1 MFFFAEIS
9 QRWGGIVRYL
19 YDGRPSFLVSEPD
32 LIKELLVDRRANYV
46 KNRRYRVLR
55 SAIGNGLLN
64 SEGETWKQ
72 QRRATQ
78 DALARRTIR
87 EQIPWT
93 VDVVAEHLDRW
104 EPVADTGEV
113 HDLETPLTLIV
124 QYLIGCWIFGP
135 GFRGELGE
143 RLTGLVAAMRKNWPQ
158 PPRRLIEVRVPTIRK
173 RRKLKRTLAEI
184 DALVYGAIHR
194 QRQEETEDFSFLS
207 FLARTDLGA
216 ERRRFS
222 DDELRD
228 QLLTLYHAGF
238 ETSASLLTFLFYQLA
253 LHPEV
258 RNRVLAEV
266 DQVPRERRPTAEDLS
281 RLDYTEWC
289 LNETLRVFPPAYN
302 FTRIPL
308 SDDTLGGYYIPK
320 GSTVIVSPFATH
332 RLSHLWPNPEAF
344 EPERFRPEA
353 VEKRSPFAFIPYGAG
368 PRFCVGAPLAQMQTK
383 IVTALVCQRFRLEV
397 EPGYRV
403 ELAPGTVMRP
413 RAGMPMT
420 IHRRSGASVQ
430 APRHGST

>member
-1 MFFFAEIS
+1 MLFFTEIS

-19 YDGRPSFLVSEPD
+19 YDGKPSFLVSEPD
-32 LIKELLVDRRANYV
+32 LIKELLVDRRTNYV
-46 KNRRYRVLR
+46 KNRRYRALR

-64 SEGETWKQ
+64 SEGETWKR

-78 DALARRTIR
+78 DALGRRTIR

-93 VDVVAEHLDRW
+93 VDLVSEHLDRW
-104 EPVADTGEV
+104 EPLADTGEI

-124 QYLIGCWIFGP
+124 EYLIGCWIFGP
-135 GFRGELGE
+135 RFRGELGE
-143 RLTGLVAAMRKNWPQ
+143 RFTGLVAAMRKNWPQ
-158 PPRRLIEVRVPTIRK
+158 PPRRLVEVRIPPIRK
-173 RRKLKRTLAEI
+173 LQKLKEALAEA
-184 DALVYGAIHR
+184 DALVYRAIHH
-194 QRQEETEDFSFLS
+194 QRKEETEDFSFLS
-207 FLARTDLGA
+207 FLARTEVGE

-258 RNRVLAEV
+258 RDRLLTEVDRVLAG
-266 DQVPRERRPTAEDLS
+266 RRPTAEDLP

-289 LNETLRVFPPAYN
+289 LNETLRIFPPAYN

-308 SDDTLGGYYIPK
+308 SDDTLGGYHIPK
-320 GSTVIVSPFATH
+320 GSTVNVSPFATH
-332 RLSHLWPNPEAF
+332 RLPHVWPNPESF
-344 EPERFRPEA
+344 EPGRFAPEA
-353 VEKRSPFAFIPYGAG
+353 SEGRSQFAFIPFGAG
-368 PRFCVGAPLAQMQTK
+368 PRFCVGAPLAQAQTK

-397 EPGYRV
+397 EAGYRA
-403 ELAPGTVMRP
+403 EPAPGTVMRP

-420 IHRRSGASVQ
+420 IQRRSDTPGQ
-430 APRHGST
+430 A